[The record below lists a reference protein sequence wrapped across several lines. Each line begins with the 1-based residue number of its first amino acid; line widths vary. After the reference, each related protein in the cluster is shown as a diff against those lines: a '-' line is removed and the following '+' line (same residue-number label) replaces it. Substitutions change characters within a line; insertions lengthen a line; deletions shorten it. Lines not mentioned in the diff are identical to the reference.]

1 MQIEIKAQRENPTL
15 DREEVE
21 FVLHHPGEPTPKR
34 SQVQELVASRTGG
47 DASNVIIDNMKS
59 EFGRGA
65 TQGYAK
71 VYETKDAA
79 LHAEPEHL
87 LIRNGLVEAA

>member
-15 DREEVE
+15 DRQEVE
-21 FVLHHPGEPTPKR
+21 FVLHHPGEPTPQR
-34 SQVQELVASRTGG
+34 SQVQELVASKTGG
-47 DASNVIIDNMKS
+47 DASNVIVDNMKS

-71 VYETKDAA
+71 VYETKEAA